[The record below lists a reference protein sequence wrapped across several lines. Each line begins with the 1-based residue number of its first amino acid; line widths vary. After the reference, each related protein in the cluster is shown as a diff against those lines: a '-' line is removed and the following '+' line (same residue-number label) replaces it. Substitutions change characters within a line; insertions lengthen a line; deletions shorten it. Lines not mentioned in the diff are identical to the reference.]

1 MQQGYWAHVP
11 QLESPQLQ
19 QRVHMPQLRFD
30 AAKISF
36 YFKKKT
42 ICGQFCD
49 LLIPQKEQLFGGSKV
64 EGKQV
69 DLLMHI
75 DH

>member
-1 MQQGYWAHVP
+1 
-11 QLESPQLQ
+11 
-19 QRVHMPQLRFD
+19 MPQLRFD
-30 AAKISF
+30 TAKIPF
-36 YFKKKT
+36 YFIKKT

-49 LLIPQKEQLFGGSKV
+49 LLIPQREQLFGGSKV

-69 DLLMHI
+69 DFLMHI